1 MIQGAGENFRAFSR
15 RAALGALLLA
25 PALAFAAG
33 PAHRIWVVSNGWH
46 SGIVLARADVPES
59 AIPEIADF
67 PHARFFEF
75 GWGDAEFYPAREAG
89 AWLALRAAFPG
100 PAVMHVAGLSDYPAR
115 IWPNVTIL
123 PFAVS
128 AEALSRLL
136 AFLRDSFDRA
146 GAGRAVVTAR
156 GIYPFSLFYPATGRF
171 HVFNNCNSW
180 TAQALTAMGFG
191 VSLGGVNTA
200 EDLVARIRPFALA
213 E

>member
-1 MIQGAGENFRAFSR
+1 VTQVAAGSFCTFHR
-15 RAALGALLLA
+15 RAILRACVVA
-25 PALAFAAG
+25 PSLAFANSTY
-33 PAHRIWVVSNGWH
+33 HLVWVVSNGWH
-46 SGIVLARADVPES
+46 SGIALARADVPE
-59 AIPEIADF
+59 AIIPETADF

-75 GWGDAEFYPAREAG
+75 GWGDADYYPAREAG

-100 PAVMHVAGLSDYPAR
+100 PAVMHVSGLPDHPAR

-123 PFAVS
+123 SFAVN
-128 AEALSRLL
+128 AEALRRLL
-136 AFLRDSFDRA
+136 AFLRGSFDRA

-171 HVFNNCNSW
+171 HLFNTCNSW
-180 TAQALTAMGFG
+180 TAHALTAMGLG
-191 VSLGGVNTA
+191 ASLGGVNTA

>member
-1 MIQGAGENFRAFSR
+1 VIQGAGENFRAFSR

-33 PAHRIWVVSNGWH
+33 PAQRIWVVSNGWH

-59 AIPEIADF
+59 VIPEIADF
-67 PHARFFEF
+67 PQARFFEF

-100 PAVMHVAGLSDYPAR
+100 PAVMHVAGLPDHPAR

-200 EDLVARIRPFALA
+200 DDLISRIRPFAIA

>member
-100 PAVMHVAGLSDYPAR
+100 PAVMHVAGLPDHPAR

-123 PFAVS
+123 PFAVD
-128 AEALSRLL
+128 ADALRRLL
-136 AFLRDSFDRA
+136 DFLRHSFDRA

-171 HVFNNCNSW
+171 HVFNNCNTW
-180 TAQALTAMGFG
+180 TGQALTAMGLG

-200 EDLVARIRPFALA
+200 DDLISRIRPFALA

>member
-1 MIQGAGENFRAFSR
+1 MIQRGAEKALAFSR
-15 RAALGALLLA
+15 RAALGALLFA
-25 PALAFAAG
+25 PTRGFASNA
-33 PAHRIWVVSNGWH
+33 RYRVWVVSNGWH
-46 SGIVLARADVPES
+46 SGIVLARTDVPES
-59 AIPEIADF
+59 VIPEIADF
-67 PHARFFEF
+67 AQARFFEF

-100 PAVMHVAGLSDYPAR
+100 PAVMHVAGLSDHPAR

-123 PFAVS
+123 PFAVN
-128 AEALSRLL
+128 AESLGRLL

-171 HVFNNCNSW
+171 HAFNNCNSW
-180 TAQALTAMGFG
+180 TARALTAMGLG
-191 VSLGGVNTA
+191 ASLGGVNTA
-200 EDLVARIRPFALA
+200 EDLISRIRPFAVA

>member
-33 PAHRIWVVSNGWH
+33 PAQQIWVVSNGWH

>member
-1 MIQGAGENFRAFSR
+1 MIGRRAF
-15 RAALGALLLA
+15 LGALFLA

-33 PAHRIWVVSNGWH
+33 AAHRVWVVSNGWH
-46 SGIVLARADVPES
+46 SGIVLARADVPERV
-59 AIPEIADF
+59 IPEIADF

-100 PAVMHVAGLSDYPAR
+100 PAVMHVAGLSDHPAR

-123 PFAVS
+123 PFAVH
-128 AEALSRLL
+128 ADALRRLL
-136 AFLRDSFDRA
+136 DFLCHSFDRA

-156 GIYPFSLFYPATGRF
+156 GLYPFSLFYPATGRF
-171 HVFNNCNSW
+171 HVFNNCNTW
-180 TAQALTAMGFG
+180 TAQALTAMGLG
-191 VSLGGVNTA
+191 ASLGGVNTA
-200 EDLVARIRPFALA
+200 DDLIGRIRPFALA